1 MIRKRDPRGAA
12 RRGADHSDL
21 GYGVDAPAPTPQY
34 VPPAQAGVPCV
45 AFAPQLATFS
55 DGTQRM
61 IVPLSDRVIGRVD
74 VGKNGTRRLLVVE
87 VSNG

>member
-1 MIRKRDPRGAA
+1 MATK
-12 RRGADHSDL
+12 HS
-21 GYGVDAPAPTPQY
+21 VDAPAPLAQY
-34 VPPAQAGVPCV
+34 VPPAQAGVACV
-45 AFAPQLATFS
+45 AFVPQLATFS

-74 VGKNGTRRLLVVE
+74 VGKNGTRLLLVVE